1 MIFDKYFAEITSVKE
16 LEKGL
21 SNKSY
26 IINDKFVCKVYQNHV
41 HNAEVKVS
49 ELVKKWDVPQ
59 IMVNDEVKVTL
70 LIDGK
75 TFEELS
81 YTQENIIKFAGVLRK
96 FHDDKIISGITFDPF
111 ARFEEYKSKIT
122 SPLYD
127 FEQFNDFVDTVKEI
141 WKKAEKQLCHNDLVP
156 GNILMASK
164 TYLIDWE
171 YAGDNDYLFDLASFI
186 NENNLQDT
194 NAKNVFLDWYF
205 NREHSKELEIIN
217 MYDNFQSILWCA
229 WANMMLN
236 VTDNDKF
243 RQIAM
248 LKYSNIKK

>member
-1 MIFDKYFAEITSVKE
+1 MIFDKYFDKIESVKD
-16 LEKGL
+16 LDKGL

-26 IINDKFVCKVYQNHV
+26 IVNDKYVCKVYQNHV
-41 HNAEVKVS
+41 KNAEVQVS
-49 ELVKKWDVPQ
+49 KLVKKWDVPQ
-59 IMVNDEVKVTL
+59 VVVNDEVKVTL
-70 LIDGK
+70 FISGK
-75 TFEELS
+75 TFEESS
-81 YTQENIIKFAGVLRK
+81 YTQENIIKFATVLKK
-96 FHDDKIISGITFDPF
+96 FHEQKIVSGILFDPF

-127 FEQFNDFVDTVKEI
+127 FNEYGDFIKQVKEI
-141 WKKAEKQLCHNDLVP
+141 WEKAEKQLCHNDLVP
-156 GNILMASK
+156 GNILMASN

-205 NREHSKELEIIN
+205 NREYSEELEVIN

-236 VTDNDKF
+236 ITGNEKF
-243 RQIAM
+243 KEIANI
-248 LKYSNIKK
+248 KYSHIKK